1 MGDTDRGTR
10 LTALMGDIRRADRV
24 VAFTGA
30 GVSTASGIPDFRGES
45 GLWERYDPQQFHIR
59 AFERDPESFWETM
72 IGVYEEAFGVD
83 PEPNPAH
90 EALAE
95 MERAGVLEGVVTQ
108 NADQLHQKAGT
119 ENVIELHGNLK
130 EAVCQS
136 CNQREPLSECIDR
149 ARERTLPPHCRVC
162 DGTLKPNGVLFGE
175 QLPEYA
181 LYRAHA
187 LAEKA
192 DVFLAAGSSLT
203 VEPAASLPRTAADRG
218 ATLAIVNLDSTSA
231 YSTADYTFHADATEV
246 LPRLADELTE

>member
-10 LTALMGDIRRADRV
+10 LTALTGDIRRADRV

-72 IGVYEEAFGVD
+72 VGVYEEAFGVD
-83 PEPNPAH
+83 PEPTPAH